1 MLNFEKPSHTI
12 EDLMALPEDTR
23 AELIDGEIVMMA
35 PVAASH
41 AEICAH
47 LIIEAGSYLKNK
59 KGPKDVDFWRI
70 LTEAWTYYD
79 ELNSFVHDIAGFSRQ
94 DLPKLPGT
102 GPIHAKPIWVCE
114 ILSPSNQKNDTLYK
128 KKILEQYQVPYY
140 WIVDPRKKTITVN
153 QVIYSLGPKISKVRL
168 APFEDLELDLAK
180 IFDI

>member
-79 ELNSFVHDIAGFSRQ
+79 ELNSFVHDISH
-94 DLPKLPGT
+94 T
-102 GPIHAKPIWVCE
+102 ESH
-114 ILSPSNQKNDTLYK
+114 Y
-128 KKILEQYQVPYY
+128 
-140 WIVDPRKKTITVN
+140 
-153 QVIYSLGPKISKVRL
+153 
-168 APFEDLELDLAK
+168 
-180 IFDI
+180 